1 MLGVFGGTFSSK
13 LIGSVLD
20 FFIGSMGLLGGAFG
34 GFFGVAS
41 KMGGD
46 SGPLEFGDSAPLVG
60 ESTPF
65 VGCIPF
71 PLADGIDPLVEGR
84 DPLVPLCSGIWSL
97 SWFNVP
103 LTASEQMPFGAVG
116 MSSKLVFA
124 DVSCSGGSVSRGE
137 SPVPFHARC
146 SIIVAGDAGCVGTW
160 FRNRT
165 GARALRG
172 VTAAI
177 SVAGP
182 TQPLDYFGLLRC
194 RSARVSDTHWTFKTP
209 WTFVCPLCNQ
219 NMSSSILLQAEGTIY
234 LLNSANSNQYV

>member
-1 MLGVFGGTFSSK
+1 
-13 LIGSVLD
+13 
-20 FFIGSMGLLGGAFG
+20 MGLLGGAFG

-65 VGCIPF
+65 VVGIPF
-71 PLADGIDPLVEGR
+71 PLADSMDLLVEGR
-84 DPLVPLCSGIWSL
+84 DPLVLLFCGIWSL
-97 SWFNVP
+97 SWFDVLLPP

-124 DVSCSGGSVSRGE
+124 YVSCSSGSVSRGE

-146 SIIVAGDAGCVGTW
+146 SIIVAGDSGCVGTW

-194 RSARVSDTHWTFKTP
+194 RSARASDTHWTFKTL

-219 NMSSSILLQAEGTIY
+219 NILCPFEFYCWSKSQFVFIMCEFQSL
-234 LLNSANSNQYV
+234 